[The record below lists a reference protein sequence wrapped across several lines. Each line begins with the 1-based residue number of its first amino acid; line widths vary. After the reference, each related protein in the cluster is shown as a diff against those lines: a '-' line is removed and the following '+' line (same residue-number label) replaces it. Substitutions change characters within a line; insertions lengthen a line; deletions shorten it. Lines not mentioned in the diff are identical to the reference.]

1 MYNSFASFGEFLM
14 SVRAATVAP
23 HLPRDPRL
31 GLQQRGTALGAGEK
45 VPSDGG
51 FLVGTDFAKALV
63 ERMYGTGEILSRCL
77 EVPISPG
84 SNGFAFPQFNE
95 TSRANGSR
103 MGGAQCFWEDEADTA
118 TASRPTFA
126 EGQLKARKII
136 GLVYLTEEL
145 FQDVNALEVFG
156 TAAFSKEMAFALEAA
171 IIGGDGA
178 YRPLGVLNSPAL
190 LQVPA
195 AVGQAAG
202 TILAANVVDAW
213 SRCWAPS
220 RKTAVWVV
228 NGEAEKQLITL
239 AIPVGTGG
247 SVIELYH
254 PTENRETQPFASM
267 LGAPVI
273 PSEYCPAV
281 GTVGDLMLCDFPR
294 YIVAMKEAMQTAVS
308 IHIRFLSDEYAF
320 RFELRADGQPIDRV
334 PVIPLNGTATTSS
347 FVAIAAR

>member
-31 GLQQRGTALGAGEK
+31 QQRGTALGASEK
-45 VPSDGG
+45 VPSDAG

-63 ERMYGTGEILSRCL
+63 ERMYGTGEILSRCM
-77 EVPISPG
+77 EVPISNN

-103 MGGAQCFWEDEADTA
+103 MGGVQCYWEDEADTA

-126 EGQLKARKII
+126 EGTLKARKII

-145 FQDVNALEVFG
+145 FRDVNALEVFA
-156 TAAFSKEMAFALEAA
+156 TAAFSKEIAFTLENA
-171 IIGGDGA
+171 IINGDGA
-178 YRPLGVLNSPAL
+178 YRPLGVLKSPGM

-195 AVGQAAG
+195 VGGQASG
-202 TILAANVVDAW
+202 TITAQNVVDCWA
-213 SRCWAPS
+213 RCWAPS

-228 NGEAEKQLITL
+228 NGEAERQLLTL
-239 AIPVGTGG
+239 TIPVGTGG
-247 SVIELYH
+247 SVIELNH
-254 PTENRETQPFASM
+254 PTEDPATQPFATM
-267 LGAPVI
+267 LGCPVI
-273 PSEYCPAV
+273 PSEYSPVV

-294 YIVAMKEAMQTAVS
+294 YIVGMKEAMATAVS
-308 IHIRFLSDEYAF
+308 IHVRFLSDEYAF
-320 RFELRADGQPIDRV
+320 RFEMRVDGQPIDRI
-334 PVIPLNGTATTSS
+334 PVTPLNGTATTSS
-347 FVAIAAR
+347 FVAIASR

>member
-14 SVRAATVAP
+14 SVRNATVAP

-31 GLQQRGTALGAGEK
+31 GLQQRGTALGASEK
-45 VPSDGG
+45 VPGDAGY
-51 FLVGTDFAKALV
+51 LVGTDFAKALV

-103 MGGAQCFWEDEADTA
+103 MGGVQCYWEDEADTA

-145 FQDVNALEVFG
+145 FRDANALEVFG
-156 TAAFSKEMAFALEAA
+156 TAAFSKEMAFSLENA
-171 IIGGDGA
+171 IINGDGA
-178 YRPLGVLNSPAL
+178 YRPLGVLKSPAL

-195 AVGQAAG
+195 VGGQSAG
-202 TILAANVVDAW
+202 TIIAQNVVDAW
-213 SRCWAPS
+213 SRMWSPS
-220 RKTAVWVV
+220 RKTAVWLC
-228 NGEAEKQLITL
+228 NGEAERQLITL
-239 AIPVGTGG
+239 TIPVGTGG

-254 PTENRETQPFASM
+254 PTEDPATQPFATM
-267 LGAPVI
+267 LGCPVI
-273 PSEYCPAV
+273 PSEYSPVV
-281 GTVGDLMLCDFPR
+281 GTMGDLMLCDFSR
-294 YIVAMKEAMQTAVS
+294 YIVAMKESMQTAVS

-320 RFELRADGQPIDRV
+320 RFELRVDGQPIDRL
-334 PVIPLNGTATTSS
+334 PVTPLNGTATTSS
-347 FVAIAAR
+347 FVAIATR